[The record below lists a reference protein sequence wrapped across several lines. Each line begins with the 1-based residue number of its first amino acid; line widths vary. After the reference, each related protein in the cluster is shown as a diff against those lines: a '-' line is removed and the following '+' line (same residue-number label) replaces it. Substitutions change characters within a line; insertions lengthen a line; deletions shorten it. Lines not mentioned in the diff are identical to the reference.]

1 MVKKKSE
8 MKYTNKY
15 AIRRTGKVQVKP
27 LDLDLNRM
35 RKKKVRKIKIETVI
49 SYKLYTA
56 ISGHY
61 L

>member
-56 ISGHY
+56 ISG